1 MKKALIIEGMSCN
14 HCKMRVEKALSE
26 VAGITGVSVDL
37 ASKTAMVEMSQE
49 IEDSV
54 LVNTVDDAGYDLVEV
69 KNQ

>member
-54 LVNTVDDAGYDLVEV
+54 LVNIVDDAGYDLVEV

>member
-26 VAGITGVSVDL
+26 VSGITGVSVDL
-37 ASKTAMVEMSQE
+37 ASKTALVEMSQE
-49 IEDSV
+49 IEDAV
-54 LVNTVDDAGYDLVEV
+54 LVNVVDDAGYDLVEV

>member
-26 VAGITGVSVDL
+26 VSGISGVTVDL
-37 ASKTAMVEMSQE
+37 ASKTATVELAQE

-54 LVNTVDDAGYDLVEV
+54 LINVVDDAGYDLIEIQ
-69 KNQ
+69 NQ

>member
-1 MKKALIIEGMSCN
+1 MKKALVIEGMSCN

-49 IEDSV
+49 IEDAV
-54 LVNTVDDAGYDLVEV
+54 LVNIVDDAGYDLVEV